1 MNISILAIRMPRET
15 AIFRWLSRKCAAVAL
30 GICAWMACASASRGE
45 ATIDLNNFSPDRPFY
60 LLEPGAYASG
70 SDVYVEVW
78 GGPVGG
84 PMQPVPN
91 AYGVT
96 RFNLVFDGYFD
107 GMVGLMTNL
116 TGYSTGQFQVRIWK
130 GASTFESAPLKAL
143 SSVFTQATGNY
154 IRTSPPVPAQGVPLL
169 IPESLVLRHIVS
181 PSIVTPPQSR
191 TAVVGNTVTFSV
203 TASGTAPLLYQWFW
217 NSSLLAGQTNASL
230 ALSPVQSSQAG
241 NYLVRVSNAGGS
253 VDSAPASL
261 TVWTPVAIVAQPAS
275 QNTLASSN
283 VTFSVVASGS
293 TPLAYQWYFNGS
305 AMSGKTNSSLTLLNV
320 QKAQSGQYY
329 AVVSNPAGFTNS
341 AVAQLAVNSR
351 PTLSLISK
359 TNILELAAWSVQ
371 TMASDPDLP
380 AQTLTYSLTAA
391 PAGATINSTN
401 GLIRWTPSEAQGPS
415 TNTFT
420 VRVAD
425 NGSPA
430 ASATASFTVVVA
442 EVNQAPTLDPIADQQ
457 GDEGA
462 LLQWTAAG
470 SDADLPAQTLTY
482 SLESAPPTATI
493 DPATG
498 QIQWTPGEAQGPST
512 NTFTVRVTDNGSPAA
527 TASTSF
533 TVIVFEDD
541 EPPSIITQPASLA
554 VNEGD
559 PATFSVAAAGSEPF
573 VYQWRINGTNIP
585 GANEASLVLAE
596 TVLSDAGNYTVFIS
610 NEVGDATSEIAV
622 LTINPAA
629 LLSGRGLDGY
639 IAGGT
644 VFFDANLN
652 GKLDEGEPSTT
663 TDPAGRFDLKVVV
676 ARFDANQ
683 NGGLDLEEGQLV
695 LQGGVDISTGLPL
708 EMPLSAPPGANVIT
722 PLTALLNELARRD
735 ESLPLAEAETQLE
748 EALGLPPEVQLLEF
762 DPLAAA
768 VANDTAAAPVLQA
781 AAKVQD
787 TVVQIA
793 ALLDQSTPD
802 ASPADLAREVIAQIA
817 SAVQTNPTVNLSDTQ
832 LVGTVIQETASAMQ
846 ATVDPAVQQGAA
858 QVIAAINQ
866 AKDQLV
872 AEAEGALAAAA
883 AISQVQWIAQ
893 GQAAEQLKQAGSG
906 TLVID
911 EVVAAQ
917 TCHAL
922 NQAIAQAPVGNLTGT
937 EQPPGIVAFS
947 HDSFSVL
954 ENGVAVQEVTIT
966 RHQGNEGAVRLQI
979 ALSDGTARLA
989 DGDYG
994 ATSID
999 VVLSD
1004 HELSR
1009 TVSLAGIIQDDDL
1022 AEGAETL
1029 SLTLSFS
1036 PDDSSGASLG
1046 TITAAT
1052 LQIVDNDAVGTFA
1065 FTEAEHAIFEDSICC
1080 KAITITRSGGA
1091 SGEVEL
1097 LVTPLPVDG
1106 GATPNVDYHAQ
1117 PISVLFS
1124 DGNQLRLITVPILSD
1139 GKFEPDEPMD
1149 LQLDLADGAPAGAAI
1164 GSIRTARVVILNDD
1178 PEPPRVGFARTDGAQ
1193 FDFTVHGQAGYHCRI
1208 EGSEDLVNWVAVQDL
1223 ELNAAIQS
1231 VPLPIPPNT
1240 GQRFYRAVVWK

>member
-1 MNISILAIRMPRET
+1 
-15 AIFRWLSRKCAAVAL
+15 
-30 GICAWMACASASRGE
+30 
-45 ATIDLNNFSPDRPFY
+45 
-60 LLEPGAYASG
+60 
-70 SDVYVEVW
+70 
-78 GGPVGG
+78 
-84 PMQPVPN
+84 
-91 AYGVT
+91 
-96 RFNLVFDGYFD
+96 
-107 GMVGLMTNL
+107 
-116 TGYSTGQFQVRIWK
+116 
-130 GASTFESAPLKAL
+130 
-143 SSVFTQATGNY
+143 
-154 IRTSPPVPAQGVPLL
+154 
-169 IPESLVLRHIVS
+169 
-181 PSIVTPPQSR
+181 
-191 TAVVGNTVTFSV
+191 
-203 TASGTAPLLYQWFW
+203 
-217 NSSLLAGQTNASL
+217 
-230 ALSPVQSSQAG
+230 
-241 NYLVRVSNAGGS
+241 
-253 VDSAPASL
+253 
-261 TVWTPVAIVAQPAS
+261 
-275 QNTLASSN
+275 
-283 VTFSVVASGS
+283 
-293 TPLAYQWYFNGS
+293 
-305 AMSGKTNSSLTLLNV
+305 
-320 QKAQSGQYY
+320 
-329 AVVSNPAGFTNS
+329 
-341 AVAQLAVNSR
+341 
-351 PTLSLISK
+351 
-359 TNILELAAWSVQ
+359 
-371 TMASDPDLP
+371 
-380 AQTLTYSLTAA
+380 
-391 PAGATINSTN
+391 
-401 GLIRWTPSEAQGPS
+401 
-415 TNTFT
+415 
-420 VRVAD
+420 
-425 NGSPA
+425 
-430 ASATASFTVVVA
+430 
-442 EVNQAPTLDPIADQQ
+442 
-457 GDEGA
+457 
-462 LLQWTAAG
+462 
-470 SDADLPAQTLTY
+470 
-482 SLESAPPTATI
+482 
-493 DPATG
+493 
-498 QIQWTPGEAQGPST
+498 PST

>member
-482 SLESAPPTATI
+482 SLESAPPSATI

-498 QIQWTPGEAQGPST
+498 LIQWTPGEAQGPST